1 MNITVMRRA
10 FARRDPAFD
19 GVFFAAVKTTGIFC
33 RPTCT
38 ARMPR
43 PENVEFFAT
52 PREAMHAGYRA
63 CKRCRPLDAGGRPP
77 AVVERLVAAVERG
90 DDPARLGVDP
100 STARRAFR
108 RWCGMTFAQYRRA
121 RRLGAAMAGLRKGGR
136 VIEAQIESGYESA
149 SGFREAFAK
158 VFGTSPV
165 RAGGTTLVAGWL
177 ETPLGGMLAVAGAD
191 GVRMLDFVDPPSP
204 CPSERGRWEGSG
216 GQAAGLECA
225 IARLREP
232 VVPGANAHLEQLRRE
247 LAEYFA
253 GTRTRFDVAVAP
265 VRGTAFQRRAW
276 EYLRKIPYGETRTYA
291 DEARAIGSPGAVRAV
306 GSANGMNYVA
316 IVVPCHRVIASDGSL
331 AGYGGGLARKRW
343 LLEHER
349 GIK

>member
-1 MNITVMRRA
+1 MNLTVMRRA
-10 FARRDPAFD
+10 FARKDAAFD
-19 GVFFAAVKTTGIFC
+19 GLFVVAVKTTGIFC
-33 RPTCT
+33 RPICRAKT
-38 ARMPR
+38 PR
-43 PENVEFFAT
+43 AENVEFFGTA
-52 PREAMHAGYRA
+52 REAMHAGYRA
-63 CKRCRPLDAGGRPP
+63 CKRCRPLDAGGRAP
-77 AVVERLVAAVERG
+77 AIVERLVAAVERG
-90 DDPARLGVDP
+90 DDLARLGVDP

-121 RRLGAAMAGLRKGGR
+121 RRMGAAMAGLRKGGR
-136 VIEAQIESGYESA
+136 VIEAQIESGYASA

-158 VFGTSPV
+158 VFGQGP
-165 RAGGTTLVAGWL
+165 AGSGAAPLLAAWL
-177 ETPLGGMLAVAGAD
+177 ETPLGGMLAVAGDD
-191 GVRMLDFVDPPSP
+191 GVRMLDFAD
-204 CPSERGRWEGSG
+204 RR
-216 GQAAGLECA
+216 GLERA

-232 VVPGANAHLEQLRRE
+232 VVPGANAHLERLRRE

-253 GTRTRFDVAVAP
+253 GTRTRFDAAVAP
-265 VRGTAFQRRAW
+265 PSGTPFQRRAW

-343 LLEHER
+343 LLEHEGAAR
-349 GIK
+349 IDR

>member
-38 ARMPR
+38 AKMPR
-43 PENVEFFAT
+43 PENVEFFASA
-52 PREAMHAGYRA
+52 REAMHAGYRA

-90 DDPARLGVDP
+90 NDPARLGIDP

-121 RRLGAAMAGLRKGGR
+121 RRLGAAMSGLRKGGR

-158 VFGTSPV
+158 VFGRPPA
-165 RAGGTTLVAGWL
+165 RADGAALAATWL
-177 ETPLGGMLAVAGAD
+177 ETPLGGMLAVAGDD
-191 GVRMLDFVDPPSP
+191 GVRMLDFVD
-204 CPSERGRWEGSG
+204 RR
-216 GQAAGLECA
+216 GLERA
-225 IARLREP
+225 IARFRAP
-232 VVPGANAHLEQLRRE
+232 VVPGTNAHLEQLRRE

-253 GTRTRFDVAVAP
+253 GTRSRFDVAVAP
-265 VRGTAFQRRAW
+265 VRGTPFQRRAW

-306 GSANGMNYVA
+306 GSANGMNFVA

-343 LLEHER
+343 LLGHESR
-349 GIK
+349 IANRESQKTVRDS